1 MEKFETKL
9 NLVFRKDGS
18 FDTRIGMNLQNEEM
32 LTFNFLY
39 DGLWFRN
46 TVCDCRIL
54 VKLKWEI
61 FVRRVMLYRGEI
73 ECWVVRKQCLCEMS
87 IVETRI

>member
-9 NLVFRKDGS
+9 TLVFRKDGS
-18 FDTRIGMNLQNEEM
+18 FDTRIGMNLRSEEM

-46 TVCDCRIL
+46 SVCDCRIL

-61 FVRRVMLYRGEI
+61 FIR
-73 ECWVVRKQCLCEMS
+73 QLCFITVKLNVGLLGS
-87 IVETRI
+87 SVFVK